1 MIDLI
6 RLANDCIESYRARH
20 GVAPECLVMNE
31 ATMLMLAEQSTNMV
45 KTAAIIPEMQ
55 GRPFVFMGYRI
66 RLSPTIAGIHAAS

>member
-6 RLANDCIESYRARH
+6 KIAIDRIESYRARH

-31 ATMLMLAEQSTNMV
+31 ATMLMLAEQSNML
-45 KTAAIIPEMQ
+45 KTAANLQEMQ
-55 GRPFVFMGYRI
+55 GRPFVFMGCKI